1 MQDWGLQLYS
11 KRDSTTGVFL
21 WILWNFQE
29 HPFYR
34 TLLDDCFYD
43 CLRDIILFSLKNSS
57 KFLCKILSITF
68 LATVNKDMGLKFFSI
83 CLSLL
88 FVCRSNLLFSIQEEI
103 FHFEDMIQI
112 LTQMVCKER
121 HHKVLPFES
130 LSYHDHGLYLR

>member
-1 MQDWGLQLYS
+1 ML
-11 KRDSTTGVFL
+11 
-21 WILWNFQE
+21 
-29 HPFYR
+29 
-34 TLLDDCFYD
+34 
-43 CLRDIILFSLKNSS
+43 
-57 KFLCKILSITF
+57 
-68 LATVNKDMGLKFFSI
+68 NKDMGLKFFSI

-88 FVCRSNLLFSIQEEI
+88 FVCRTNLPFSIQEEI